1 MPELGDSIT
10 VIPTRKRS
18 QEITILIAFN
28 RTIRVQSGGA
38 DRSPEDTYD
47 RQWLQSGTSDDR

>member
-1 MPELGDSIT
+1 MQVETLQMAWKEKGMPELGDSIT

-38 DRSPEDTYD
+38 DR
-47 RQWLQSGTSDDR
+47 